1 MKNGLMNCIYEFG
14 PFGLDAGE
22 FRLLREGKVV
32 QLKPKVFHLLLV
44 LVRNSGHIL
53 TKGELMEEIWP
64 DSFVEEH
71 NLAVSIFSLRKALEQ
86 TPDCPYIE
94 TVPRRGYRFVAGVRR
109 REVESEN
116 PGAEKSNRSDR
127 GISKDSRVGA
137 VIPSLAVLPFKL
149 IGRAAGTEYLGQGIA
164 DALITRLS
172 NLSRIIVRPT
182 GAVRSYTDANDPI
195 VAGRELKVTAIL
207 DGSIQEIGS
216 KLRVTVQLI
225 NIENGSTLWGRKFDE
240 DHSDILKVEDS
251 ISEQVADAL
260 MLKLNEIEKERFAKP
275 YTRNAQAYQAFMKGR
290 FFWEKRTVNSLQ
302 RSNRYFEQALE
313 LDPDYALAYV
323 GLARSF
329 LSQTDVLLSPPE
341 ESVEK
346 ARDMIQKALEI
357 DAGLAE
363 AHALLGYISLV
374 YEWDRPEAERRFRL
388 ALEINP
394 NGSETHQFYSY
405 YLKLTGRFDEAIVE
419 IRRAQEI
426 DPTSSKIGAKV
437 GLTLYL
443 ARRYDEAVTEME
455 NALELD
461 PNCVDALFCSGL
473 IHEQKKDFE
482 KALEAY
488 QRAQSISGKPCAE
501 VLGNLGRACAL
512 AGQLVKAREVL
523 AQLLALSK
531 EKYVSPYHI
540 AYVYLGLADKNQ
552 VFECLEKSFQNRD
565 IELALLRFDPA
576 LDPLRLDARFKS
588 LLTRELR

>member
-116 PGAEKSNRSDR
+116 PGAEKSNRSDG

-329 LSQTDVLLSPPE
+329 LSQTDLLLSPPE

>member
-1 MKNGLMNCIYEFG
+1 MKNGLVNCIYEFG
-14 PFGLDAGE
+14 PFGLDEGE

-71 NLAVSIFSLRKALEQ
+71 NLAVSIFSLRRALEE

-94 TVPRRGYRFVAGVRR
+94 TVPRRGYRFVARVRR
-109 REVESEN
+109 REIEAEN
-116 PGAEKSNRSDR
+116 FGPEKSTRSD
-127 GISKDSRVGA
+127 GVSKDFRVP
-137 VIPSLAVLPFKL
+137 VVMPSLAVLPFKL
-149 IGRAAGTEYLGQGIA
+149 IGRAAATEYLGQGIA

-182 GAVRSYTDANDPI
+182 GAVRSYTDVNDPI
-195 VAGRELKVTAIL
+195 VAGRELKVTTIL
-207 DGSIQEIGS
+207 DGNIQEIGS

-225 NIENGSTLWGRKFDE
+225 NIENGSTLWGQKFDE
-240 DHSDILKVEDS
+240 DHSDILKMEDS

-260 MLKLNEIEKERFAKP
+260 IKLTEIERERFAKR
-275 YTRNAQAYQAFMKGR
+275 YTRNAQAYQAYMKGR
-290 FFWEKRTVNSLQ
+290 FFWEKRSINSLQ
-302 RSNRYFEQALE
+302 RSDRYFQQALE

-329 LSQTDVLLSPPE
+329 LSQTDLLLSPPE
-341 ESVEK
+341 ESVKK
-346 ARDMIQKALEI
+346 ARHMIQKALEI

-374 YEWDRPEAERRFRL
+374 YDRDRPEAERKFRL

-405 YLKLTGRFDEAIVE
+405 YLKLTGRFDEAIAE

-443 ARRYDEAVTEME
+443 ARRYDEAAPEIE

-473 IHEQKKDFE
+473 IHEQKNNFE

-488 QRAQSISGKPCAE
+488 QRAQSLSGKAGAE
-501 VLGNLGRACAL
+501 ILGNLGRAYAL
-512 AGQLVKAREVL
+512 AGQLVKARELL
-523 AQLLALSK
+523 AHLLALSK

-540 AYVYLGLADKNQ
+540 AYVYLGLGDKNK

-565 IELALLRFDPA
+565 LELALLRVDPA
-576 LDPLRLDARFKS
+576 LDPLRLDGRFKS
-588 LLTRELR
+588 LLTRALP